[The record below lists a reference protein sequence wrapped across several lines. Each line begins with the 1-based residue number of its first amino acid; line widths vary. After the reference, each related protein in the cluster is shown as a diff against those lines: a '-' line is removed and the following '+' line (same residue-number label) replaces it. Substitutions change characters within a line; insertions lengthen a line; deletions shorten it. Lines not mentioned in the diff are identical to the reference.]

1 MTTELTPQMA
11 NQMRE
16 DCKAQIELSNTL
28 SRLESN
34 PDFQKVCNEYLKEE
48 PSRLVHLLA
57 DASMNLGGKK
67 DLHREEIKER
77 MIGISRFSEYLRN
90 VHLLAERAT
99 KTLEDLA
106 NAEIVKE

>member
-1 MTTELTPQMA
+1 MATELTPQMA

-28 SRLESN
+28 SRLEAN
-34 PDFQKVCNEYLKEE
+34 PDFQKICEEYMHNE

-57 DASMNLGGKK
+57 DPSMNLGGKK
-67 DLHREEIKER
+67 ELHREELKER
-77 MIGISRFSEYLRN
+77 MIGIGRFAEYLRN
-90 VHLLAERAT
+90 IHMLAERAT